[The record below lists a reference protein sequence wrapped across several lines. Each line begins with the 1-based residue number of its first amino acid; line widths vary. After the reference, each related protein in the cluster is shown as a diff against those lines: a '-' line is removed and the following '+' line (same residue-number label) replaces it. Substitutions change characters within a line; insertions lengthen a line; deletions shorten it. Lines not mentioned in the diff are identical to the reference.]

1 MLTWKSKACM
11 GHHVTI
17 LSWNQSFFFF
27 FSGKSSAR
35 NQGFSCVLSRAIY
48 FQVPWI
54 FQVQTKQFSV
64 SSWRSTVA
72 TQSTITLIEIP
83 NIFST
88 IQLTFY
94 RKLKKK
100 LIINFL
106 YILRHHTNL
115 KERKKKKHQHSSS
128 SLFSCQHLIFLLHL
142 RPNQHSQQL
151 NPPLFTSTL
160 PSFSINPPASLCR
173 SIT

>member
-1 MLTWKSKACM
+1 MHGSPCHDPLLKSKFC
-11 GHHVTI
+11 
-17 LSWNQSFFFF
+17 
-27 FSGKSSAR
+27 FSGMSSAR

-54 FQVQTKQFSV
+54 FQVQTKQFSI

-72 TQSTITLIEIP
+72 TQSIITLIEIP
-83 NIFST
+83 NIFT
-88 IQLTFY
+88 IQL
-94 RKLKKK
+94 
-100 LIINFL
+100 INFI

-115 KERKKKKHQHSSS
+115 KEQKKKKHQHSSS

-142 RPNQHSQQL
+142 RPKQHSQQL
-151 NPPLFTSTL
+151 NPPLFTSTVL

>member
-100 LIINFL
+100 TNNKFFI
-106 YILRHHTNL
+106 YIKAPH
-115 KERKKKKHQHSSS
+115 KSKRKKEKKTPTFIF
-128 SLFSCQHLIFLLHL
+128 FSFFMSASH
-142 RPNQHSQQL
+142 
-151 NPPLFTSTL
+151 PPP
-160 PSFSINPPASLCR
+160 PS
-173 SIT
+173 